1 MKLEKIKTRDIE
13 KEITENDKENLFGS
27 IIRGEEV
34 TDILKTSKGDFKV
47 KFPRARDLE
56 TIGRVLAYRL
66 NGLSVQSIDPN
77 TYYLMKQIATLDV
90 LVLEGPAWYENAKK
104 ENKLTTW
111 GDIPI
116 QSFIQEVYNLL
127 YSFREEVQ
135 KKIELGGK
143 STDSKMVVNE
153 NAKIP
158 NSSGLFE
165 GLQDS

>member
-111 GDIPI
+111 G
-116 QSFIQEVYNLL
+116 
-127 YSFREEVQ
+127 YSYSV
-135 KKIELGGK
+135 IY
-143 STDSKMVVNE
+143 
-153 NAKIP
+153 
-158 NSSGLFE
+158 SG
-165 GLQDS
+165 GLQFIVFVS